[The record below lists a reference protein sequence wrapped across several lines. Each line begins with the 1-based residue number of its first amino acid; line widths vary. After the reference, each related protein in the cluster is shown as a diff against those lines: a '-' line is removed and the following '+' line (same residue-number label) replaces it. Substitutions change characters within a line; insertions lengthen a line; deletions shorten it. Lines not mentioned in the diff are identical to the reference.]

1 MYPLSAHAH
10 GSADFLPHLMSW
22 IQAIFKASS
31 WFSHSRK
38 QLIAWFKLKNDQCLW
53 VHYVKAAAIGMVVV
67 LHVAAPYLYQLGE
80 ISQSEWNIANIYDS
94 FVRPCVPLFFMAS
107 GFLLLRKSES
117 VSVFF
122 AKRINRVLWPLVF
135 WSVIYVFW
143 KVYYQGSQYS
153 DFGNFGKFIFTPVSY
168 HLWYLYAI
176 IGCYMFLPLLR
187 VVVASGN
194 DGVLVYYC
202 ALWFLSMTVSPL
214 VEKYFGVK
222 WQFDFSYVSGYIGYF
237 VLGYLLGNKDYKA
250 YHAVVAALSMLICF
264 SIIAYM
270 TSYLTSNNDGVF
282 VGDFYSYLSPLVVV
296 ASVSWF
302 VGIKFLSSIYVLESA
317 KSIRRLVSSV
327 SECSFGIYLIHVIF
341 LDLCGG
347 ALESLLPMLSNTP
360 YANIPVLSVIVFV
373 ASYLAILLLKRIKFI
388 NRVVGV

>member
-1 MYPLSAHAH
+1 MHPLTAHADR
-10 GSADFLPHLMSW
+10 SNDFSPHLVSW

-31 WFSHSRK
+31 RSSHGRK
-38 QLIAWFKLKNDQCLW
+38 KSIAWFKLKNDQCLW
-53 VHYVKAAAIGMVVV
+53 VHYVKAAAIAMVVV

-94 FVRPCVPLFFMAS
+94 FVRSCVPLFFMSS

-143 KVYYQGSQYS
+143 KVYYQGSQFS

-187 VVVASGN
+187 VVVASGDDN
-194 DGVLVYYC
+194 VLVYYC

-214 VEKYFGVK
+214 VDKYFGVK

-237 VLGYLLGNKDYKA
+237 VLGYLLGKKDYKS
-250 YHAVVAALSMLICF
+250 YHAVIAVLSMLICF
-264 SIIAYM
+264 SIITCM
-270 TSYLTSNNDGVF
+270 TSYLTANNNGVF
-282 VGDFYSYLSPLVVV
+282 VGDFYGYLSPLVVV
-296 ASVSWF
+296 ASASWF
-302 VGIKFLSSIYVLESA
+302 VCIKFLSGIYVLELE
-317 KSIRRLVSSV
+317 KNINRLVSSV
-327 SECSFGIYLIHVIF
+327 SACSFGIYLIHVIF
-341 LDLCGG
+341 LDVCGN
-347 ALESLLPMLSNTP
+347 ALESLLPMLFSTP
-360 YANIPVLSVIVFV
+360 YINIPMLSVIVFV
-373 ASYLAILLLKRIKFI
+373 ASYLAILLLRRIKFI